1 MWFELLD
8 DLGGAAWPVD
18 VQGLLV
24 EAFLR
29 QRGEAGLENAL
40 ERSLQLVDIPCANS
54 ARPRYMAR
62 ELEVVYGKEDLV

>member
-1 MWFELLD
+1 MWFEFLD

-29 QRGEAGLENAL
+29 QRSQVGLENAL
-40 ERSLQLVDIPCANS
+40 ERSLQLVDIPGANS
-54 ARPRYMAR
+54 ARPGYMAH
-62 ELEVVYGKEDLV
+62 ELEMVYRKEDLV